1 MILGVLFNWV
11 PGMQVHYAKVRLQL
25 VFAFQR
31 CFTIWF
37 WDRKTKTASCFD
49 QTCDSRKL
57 LNYTPAAEI
66 QNNIKKKN
74 ASNKLIIVTES
85 IAGVGV

>member
-1 MILGVLFNWV
+1 MRRSGFNLFLLSKGVLQF
-11 PGMQVHYAKVRLQL
+11 GFGTERQ
-25 VFAFQR
+25 
-31 CFTIWF
+31 
-37 WDRKTKTASCFD
+37 
-49 QTCDSRKL
+49 KL
-57 LNYTPAAEI
+57 LHVLTKLVTAESYSITPAAEI